1 MTMVRTGMTTAL
13 RALEQAIE
21 APRKDGTASESV
33 SLGNWRWTVR
43 QRMAAVRDVLSGE
56 VGDPED
62 GWLAARGGR
71 AFRERNTLLG
81 RMSAL
86 GPQVLENPDVERVRP
101 SCGDWSPTS
110 PGTCSGSTTSST
122 TTSRSSWA
130 APSRPRH
137 GSRHH

>member
-13 RALEQAIE
+13 RALEQAID
-21 APRKDGTASESV
+21 APRTDGTAIESV
-33 SLGNWRWTVR
+33 SVGNWRWTVR

-86 GPQVLENPDVERVRP
+86 GPQVLENPDVERVR
-101 SCGDWSPTS
+101 SELKRLVADIARHMQRLNDLVYDDVEIELG
-110 PGTCSGSTTSST
+110 GSE
-122 TTSRSSWA
+122 
-130 APSRPRH
+130 
-137 GSRHH
+137 